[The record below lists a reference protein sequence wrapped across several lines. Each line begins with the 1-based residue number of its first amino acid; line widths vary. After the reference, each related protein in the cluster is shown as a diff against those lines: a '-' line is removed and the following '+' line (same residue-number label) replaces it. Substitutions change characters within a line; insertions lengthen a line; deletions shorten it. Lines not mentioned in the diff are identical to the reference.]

1 MQRNLTDQ
9 NYCDIRSKRIFQNIC
24 LKPDK
29 NSNIFK
35 CILEH
40 N

>member
-24 LKPDK
+24 QNLTKTQK
-29 NSNIFK
+29 FLNVF
-35 CILEH
+35 
-40 N
+40 